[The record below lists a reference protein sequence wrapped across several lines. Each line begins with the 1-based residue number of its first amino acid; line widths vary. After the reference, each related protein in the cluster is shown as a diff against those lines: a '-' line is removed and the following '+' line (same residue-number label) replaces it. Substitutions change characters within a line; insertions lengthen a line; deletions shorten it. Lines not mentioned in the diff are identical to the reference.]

1 MAQKSIIDPVDRIE
15 GHLRIEMEVTDGVVS
30 DAWVSGGLFRGLELI
45 VEGREPDD
53 AALVA
58 QRICGVCPTSHCH
71 ASVYAAEE
79 AYGIHHPEGAR
90 IVRNMLEGAQYLHSH
105 ILWFYQLGALDY
117 VNPLRALTADP
128 EKATAVAQQL
138 GLAVRDFKAVKDRL
152 VTFAENGQYSWLSGG
167 WFMEG
172 QAPEAYKLPAE
183 VDLIAVA
190 HYIEA
195 LDMQATADEISAIIG
210 GKMPHV
216 MTSRPGGTCF
226 YPNIERLDDIL
237 ARIKQLQKFL
247 VDVQVPDAL
256 AIAGVYLNDVASIG
270 NNKHGRF
277 MCYGVFDTAI
287 DAEAGETEYDPK
299 KRVFPPGITTIDPIT
314 HEVTRSEFDS
324 SLIEEQVK
332 HSYYD
337 PYTGEADSLPPLEG
351 QTNPPKEFPGYDPSN
366 KYSWCKAPRY
376 NGQVMEV
383 GPLSRVLNAYT
394 AGVPEIVD
402 GINYGMAKL
411 GLDPKKDLWKLNSA
425 AGRLLARP
433 VEAMVV
439 SMYMEDWLMELVDYI
454 ANTENPE
461 FFTEKATATGEGVG
475 LWEAPRGALLH
486 CEKIKDNKITH
497 YQAVVPTAWNISPRD
512 NDDIPGTIE
521 QALIGTPVA
530 NVKAPINALRIVHG
544 YDPCI
549 ACAIHVVE
557 PKTGKEFEM
566 HTTPW
571 GGR

>member
-1 MAQKSIIDPVDRIE
+1 MAKQKSIIDPIDRIE
-15 GHLRIEMEVTDGVVS
+15 GHLRIEMEVEDGVVT

-45 VEGREPDD
+45 CEGREPDD

-90 IVRNMLEGAQYLHSH
+90 LVRNMLEGAQFLHSH
-105 ILWFYQLGALDY
+105 ILWFYQLNALDY
-117 VNPLRALTADP
+117 VNPLNALNADP
-128 EKATAVAQQL
+128 KAATKFAEDNGMHVS
-138 GLAVRDFKAVKDRL
+138 DFKAVQERL
-152 VTFAENGQYSWLSGG
+152 KTFAENGQYSWLSGG

-172 QAPEAYKLPAE
+172 QDPEGYKLPAE
-183 VDLIAVA
+183 VDLIATA

-195 LDMQATADEISAIIG
+195 LDAQATADEISAIIG

-216 MTSRPGGTCF
+216 MTSRPGGTAF

-237 ARIKQLQKFL
+237 ARIKQLNTFINETL
-247 VDVQVPDAL
+247 VPDAI
-256 AIAGVYLNDVASIG
+256 AIAKVYFDDVTTIG
-270 NNKHGRF
+270 NNKHGNF
-277 MCYGVFDTAI
+277 MCYGVFEDAI
-287 DAEAGETEYDPK
+287 NEEAGETEYDHNR
-299 KRVFPPGITTIDPIT
+299 RVLPPGIVRMNAETG
-314 HEVTRSEFDS
+314 EVKLEKFDWTQ
-324 SLIEEQVK
+324 IQEQVK

-337 PYTGEADSLPPLEG
+337 PYEGDSDSLAPLEG
-351 QTNPPKEFPGYDPSN
+351 QTNPPKEFPGYDTQA

-376 NGQVMEV
+376 GEKHEVMEV
-383 GPLSRVLNAYT
+383 GPLARTIVAY
-394 AGVPEIVD
+394 ASGVPQTVKKVD
-402 GINYGMAKL
+402 GAMKAL
-411 GLDPKKDLWKLNSA
+411 GIKDITALNSA
-425 AGRLLARP
+425 AGRILARP
-433 VEAMVV
+433 LEAAVV
-439 SMYMEDWLMELVDYI
+439 VDLMKNWLVELVAYLSSGGSD
-454 ANTENPE
+454 
-461 FFTEKATATGEGVG
+461 FFTEPARRTGEGVG

-512 NDDIPGTIE
+512 NDDLPGTIE
-521 QALIGTPVA
+521 QALIGTPIR
-530 NVKAPINALRIVHG
+530 NIKAPLNALRIVHG

-557 PKTGKEFEM
+557 PKTGKEFEL

>member
-1 MAQKSIIDPVDRIE
+1 MAKQKSIIDPIDRIE
-15 GHLRIEMEVTDGVVS
+15 GHLRIEMEVEDGVVT

-45 VEGREPDD
+45 CEGREPDD

-90 IVRNMLEGAQYLHSH
+90 LVRNMLEGAQFLHSH
-105 ILWFYQLGALDY
+105 ILWFYQLNALDY
-117 VNPLRALTADP
+117 VNPLNALNADP
-128 EKATAVAQQL
+128 EAATRFAEANGMHVS
-138 GLAVRDFKAVKDRL
+138 DFASVQNRL
-152 VTFAENGQYSWLSGG
+152 KTFAENGQYSWLSGG

-172 QAPEAYKLPAE
+172 QDPEGYKLPAE
-183 VDLIAVA
+183 VDLIATA

-195 LDMQATADEISAIIG
+195 LDAQATADEISAIIG

-216 MTSRPGGTCF
+216 MTSRPGGTAF

-237 ARIKQLQKFL
+237 ARIKQLNTFINETL
-247 VDVQVPDAL
+247 IPDAL
-256 AIAGVYLNDVASIG
+256 AIAQVYFKDVTTIG
-270 NNKHGRF
+270 NNKHGNF
-277 MCYGVFDTAI
+277 MAYGVFEAKI
-287 DAEAGETEYDPK
+287 NEEAGETEYDHT
-299 KRVFPPGITTIDPIT
+299 KRVLPPGIVRMNAETG
-314 HEVTRSEFDS
+314 EVKLEKFDWTQ
-324 SLIEEQVK
+324 IQEQVK

-337 PYTGEADSLPPLEG
+337 AYEGDSDSLAPLDG
-351 QTNPPKEFPGYDPSN
+351 QTNPPKEFPGYN
-366 KYSWCKAPRY
+366 TAEKYSWCKAPRY
-376 NGQVMEV
+376 GEKHEVMEV
-383 GPLSRVLNAYT
+383 GPLARTIVAY
-394 AGVPEIVD
+394 ASGVPQTVKKVD
-402 GINYGMAKL
+402 YAMDMLNIKSITA
-411 GLDPKKDLWKLNSA
+411 LNSA
-425 AGRLLARP
+425 AGRILARP
-433 VEAMVV
+433 LEAAVVVE
-439 SMYMEDWLMELVDYI
+439 LMEGWLTELVAYLADGG
-454 ANTENPE
+454 AD
-461 FFTEKATATGEGVG
+461 FFTEPARRTGEGVG

-512 NDDIPGTIE
+512 NDDLPGTIE
-521 QALIGTPVA
+521 QALIGTPIR
-530 NVKAPINALRIVHG
+530 NIKAPLNALRIVHG

-557 PKTGKEFEM
+557 PKTGKEFEL